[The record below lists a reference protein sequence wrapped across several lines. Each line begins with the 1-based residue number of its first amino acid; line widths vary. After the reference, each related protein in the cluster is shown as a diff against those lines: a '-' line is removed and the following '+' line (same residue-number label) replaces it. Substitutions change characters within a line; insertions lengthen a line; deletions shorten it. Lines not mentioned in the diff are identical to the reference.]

1 MGMNPSSKTKRIL
14 VVDDEELVRKM
25 VTLWF
30 EREGFSVIT
39 ADNGMDG
46 LRLAIEEKPDVVL
59 LDIMM
64 PGLHGFEVCKKI
76 REQPQLSKTI
86 IIMTSARS
94 YKPDLDKAKELG
106 ADDYVVK
113 PSDSGNLLQ
122 TVNKHL
128 ARTVRSS

>member
-1 MGMNPSSKTKRIL
+1 MGMNPSGKTMKVL

-39 ADNGMDG
+39 ADNGTEG

-106 ADDYVVK
+106 ADDYVIK

-128 ARTVRSS
+128 AKAVRS

>member
-1 MGMNPSSKTKRIL
+1 MSSPDKRKKLL

-25 VTLWF
+25 VSLWF
-30 EREGFSVIT
+30 EKEGFSVIS
-39 ADNGMDG
+39 AENGTEG
-46 LRLAIEEKPDVVL
+46 LRLAIQEKPDVVL

-64 PGLHGFEVCKKI
+64 PGLHGFEVCKRI
-76 REQPQLSKTI
+76 REQPSLAKTV

-106 ADDYVVK
+106 ANDYVVK
-113 PSDSGNLLQ
+113 PSDSANLLT

-128 ARTVRSS
+128 AKVVGP

>member
-1 MGMNPSSKTKRIL
+1 MNQSSKTKKLL

-30 EREGFSVIT
+30 EREGFSVIA
-39 ADNGMDG
+39 ADNGTDG
-46 LRLAIEEKPDVVL
+46 LRLAIQEKPDVVL

-76 REQPQLSKTI
+76 REHPQLSKTI
-86 IIMTSARS
+86 VIMTSARS
-94 YKPDLDKAKELG
+94 YKPDLEKAKELG
-106 ADDYVVK
+106 ADDFVIK
-113 PSDSGNLLQ
+113 PSDSADLLN

-128 ARTVRSS
+128 SKTVKSS

>member
-1 MGMNPSSKTKRIL
+1 MGMNPSSKTKKLLI
-14 VVDDEELVRKM
+14 VDDEELVRKM

-39 ADNGMDG
+39 ADNGTEG

-106 ADDYVVK
+106 ADDYVIK

-128 ARTVRSS
+128 AKAVRS

>member
-1 MGMNPSSKTKRIL
+1 MSSSDKKKKLL

-30 EREGFSVIT
+30 EREGFSVIS
-39 ADNGMDG
+39 AENGTEG
-46 LRLAIEEKPDVVL
+46 LRLAIQEKPDVVL

-64 PGLHGFEVCKKI
+64 PGLHGFEVCKRI
-76 REQPQLSKTI
+76 REQSSLAQTI

-94 YKPDLDKAKELG
+94 FKPDLDKAKELG
-106 ADDYVVK
+106 ANDYVIK
-113 PSDSGNLLQ
+113 PSDSANLLN

-128 ARTVRSS
+128 AKAVRP

>member
-1 MGMNPSSKTKRIL
+1 MNSPDKRKKLL

-25 VTLWF
+25 VCLWF
-30 EREGFSVIT
+30 EREGFSVIS
-39 ADNGMDG
+39 AENGTEG
-46 LRLAIEEKPDVVL
+46 LRLAIQEKPDVVL

-64 PGLHGFEVCKKI
+64 PGLHGFEVCKRI
-76 REQPQLSKTI
+76 REQPSLAKTV

-106 ADDYVVK
+106 ANDYVVK
-113 PSDSGNLLQ
+113 PSDSANLLN

-128 ARTVRSS
+128 AKVVGP